1 MTKDNITVIIAHY
14 GLDRKITEQE
24 CLSALGEEDQ
34 STKIFIDFE
43 TGNAKL
49 SELYDLSFDNIAL
62 SQQRKFVEILKPVLD
77 GNPGIKIAYFS
88 LTPIPVSFHL
98 GYLVGNTHPY
108 TIFQWHHTQ
117 HKWYKETDKPSSGY
131 KFSIKPLVLPNE
143 TQKGKG
149 DVCIRVATSF
159 DIDRQSTYEV
169 VQNPENEFDI
179 SLKTPDVDSL
189 FSQENINAVT
199 NSFQEV
205 LNVYSNKLSDRE
217 KIHLFIASSS
227 GLPFAL
233 GTKINPN
240 IYPYVQTYQFSR
252 NETPKYKEAILVTK
266 EVDSRVILSESD
278 RAAANDIR
286 NKWQEQLEDK
296 IKPFIQTISGKQS
309 DNWLQMV
316 CATDEEY
323 KLVCKHLR
331 HPWNSVTDI
340 NKTTLKYDSID
351 VDTTDVEEGFEY
363 IEKTNAWL
371 LDDGFL
377 FGLSKRLK
385 TKPDTDIMQA
395 ARLFFFHE
403 ALHYSKDGH
412 HLTKEVAN
420 GIGQFPKVIEEADY
434 QADVWG
440 LLTEYKYC
448 SMYEP
453 KRLKKGL
460 KAFFCDAIET
470 AVETM
475 WSFVDTGAELSIIQ
489 VRSMNR
495 FLNWYWQW
503 VLIEDID
510 GPGTLED
517 MITIL
522 LDKPVIEFAG
532 APMELR
538 GYRTYYKLGSK
549 QYNNYQLA
557 AFARNKV
564 FRFAPNLI
572 QDIIDGFKNLDGE
585 KLKSGLKSF
594 QVNLRL

>member
-1 MTKDNITVIIAHY
+1 MRTDKLTIVIAHY
-14 GLDRKITEQE
+14 GLDRKITEEE
-24 CLSALGEEDQ
+24 CMLALSADEKAK
-34 STKIFIDFE
+34 TIFIDFE
-43 TGNAKL
+43 AGNAKL
-49 SELYDLSFDNIAL
+49 SELYELSFDNIAL

-77 GNPGIKIAYFS
+77 AHPIADIAYFG

-98 GYLVGNTHPY
+98 GYLVGNTHAY
-108 TIFQWHHTQ
+108 SIYQLHHKQ
-117 HKWYKETDKPSSGY
+117 NKWYKETEKPTTGY

-143 TQKGKG
+143 VQKGKG
-149 DVCIRVATSF
+149 DVTIRIATSF
-159 DIDRQSTYEV
+159 DIDRQSTYEAV
-169 VQNPENEFDI
+169 PNPENEFDI

-189 FSQENINAVT
+189 FDQECVQAVVG
-199 NSFQEV
+199 SFQEV
-205 LNVYSNKLSDRE
+205 LNAYANKLSDRE

-233 GTKINPN
+233 GTRINPN
-240 IYPYVQTYQFSR
+240 IYPYIQTYQFSR

-266 EVDSRVILSESD
+266 EVDSRVLLSEND
-278 RAAANDIR
+278 RRAAKEIR
-286 NKWQEQLEDK
+286 DKWQEQLEDTL
-296 IKPFIQTISGKQS
+296 KPFIKTISGKAS

-316 CATDEEY
+316 CASEEEY
-323 KLVCKHLR
+323 NTVSKHFR
-331 HPWNSVTDI
+331 HPWTSVTDI
-340 NKTTLKYDSID
+340 NKTSLKHDKID
-351 VDTTDVEEGFEY
+351 TDTTDVEDGFEY
-363 IEKTNAWL
+363 IEKSNTWL

-377 FGLSKRLK
+377 FGLSKRLN

-403 ALHYSKDGH
+403 ALHYSKEGH
-412 HLTKEVAN
+412 RLTKEVAN

-448 SMYEP
+448 SMFEF
-453 KRLKKGL
+453 KRLKKGM

-503 VLIEDID
+503 VLIENID
-510 GPGTLED
+510 GPGSLED
-517 MITIL
+517 VIMIL

-532 APMELR
+532 AQMELR
-538 GYRTYYKLGSK
+538 GYRTYYKLNAK
-549 QYNNYQLA
+549 QSNNYQLA

-564 FRFAPNLI
+564 YRFAPNLI
-572 QDIIDGFKNLDGE
+572 HDITDGFKNLDGD
-585 KLKSGLKSF
+585 KIKSGLKSF
-594 QVNLRL
+594 QVTLGL